1 MKVNSDPSRYL
12 EEECPAL
19 LTGNWSER
27 VRALSAWAERQ
38 QGHGRA
44 GIYRRIALVVAL
56 TLVFRSNRDFICAL
70 TSKPISLKTIKVR
83 TAVRVFMV
91 AVNNYG
97 PAPNRA
103 QQQST
108 SRDVRA
114 VLYLLA
120 KKIPP
125 NEVCD
130 LAKQNGEG
138 VHAWAEK
145 YTQKKRRRKNVRE
158 TKRAQIAPAGDQL
171 KEVEISIRIGGG
183 KPSHFKLELADDRID
198 YLEQFVEKLVDNR
211 EEN

>member
-1 MKVNSDPSRYL
+1 MKPKSNAARYL

-19 LTGNWSER
+19 LKGTSSER
-27 VRALSAWAERQ
+27 AHALTSWAEHHQ
-38 QGHGRA
+38 GRA
-44 GIYRRIALVVAL
+44 GIYKRIALVVAL
-56 TLVFRSNRDFICAL
+56 TFVFWSNRDFICAL
-70 TSKPISLKTIKVR
+70 TSKPISLKKIKVK

-97 PAPNRA
+97 AAPTRA

-130 LAKQNGEG
+130 LAKRNGEG
-138 VHAWAEK
+138 VHAWATEF
-145 YTQKKRRRKNVRE
+145 TQKKRGRKIARAA
-158 TKRAQIAPAGDQL
+158 KRAQIEPEGSIL
-171 KEVEISIRIGGG
+171 NEVKISIKIGGG
-183 KPSHFKLELADDRID
+183 KTRYFKRAFPRERID
-198 YLEQFVEKLVDNR
+198 GIQMLVEDFMEDRN
-211 EEN
+211 E